1 MPFPTSAPSSFSP
14 SLPPLL
20 TLSVPRATSGKPLLS
35 SPRPASPS
43 ALFWPSLLSKVH
55 GKSKDVI
62 PRINRDWISPQT
74 NPVLYPIFMDKQ
86 ATITVINYSFEARR
100 DSCWMPPTPS
110 LPSLTTMWPCQVA
123 LASGKEP
130 ACRRRRPKKHGLGSI
145 PDSERSPGGGH
156 GNTLQ
161 YSYLE
166 NPIDRGAWWATV
178 YRVARVRQNWS
189 YLARTRTTCRLVASR
204 SGSFSQVQDLKP
216 HPNPCWTKFYIF
228 TRLSADSMHTEIRG
242 ALVYLEIP
250 PYFTWG
256 NQDPRELNDLG
267 RVTNLVKSELILLK
281 EICFSPDPC
290 SLQLYANS
298 IAAAATL
305 IIEGFLGSE
314 RMLITLHGVPHL
326 ILYHILRV
334 Q

>member
-1 MPFPTSAPSSFSP
+1 
-14 SLPPLL
+14 
-20 TLSVPRATSGKPLLS
+20 
-35 SPRPASPS
+35 
-43 ALFWPSLLSKVH
+43 
-55 GKSKDVI
+55 
-62 PRINRDWISPQT
+62 
-74 NPVLYPIFMDKQ
+74 
-86 ATITVINYSFEARR
+86 
-100 DSCWMPPTPS
+100 
-110 LPSLTTMWPCQVA
+110 
-123 LASGKEP
+123 
-130 ACRRRRPKKHGLGSI
+130 
-145 PDSERSPGGGH
+145 
-156 GNTLQ
+156 
-161 YSYLE
+161 
-166 NPIDRGAWWATV
+166 
-178 YRVARVRQNWS
+178 
-189 YLARTRTTCRLVASR
+189 
-204 SGSFSQVQDLKP
+204 
-216 HPNPCWTKFYIF
+216 
-228 TRLSADSMHTEIRG
+228 MHTEIPG

-250 PYFTWG
+250 PYFTRG